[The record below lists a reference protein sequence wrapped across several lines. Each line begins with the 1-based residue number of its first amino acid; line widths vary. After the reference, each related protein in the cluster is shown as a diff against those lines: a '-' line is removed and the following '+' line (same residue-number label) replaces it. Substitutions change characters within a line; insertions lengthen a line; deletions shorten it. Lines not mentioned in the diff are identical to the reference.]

1 MSSDLTVEEIFVS
14 LFCRE
19 RFESSDHIS
28 YFLQNFAPVS
38 VQRAVKDEH
47 AQALLKS
54 AALSLHQEQAYQDQ
68 AEVHNDHKDLSV
80 LGLTRL
86 YNPEAFHAV
95 EELVAPSSV
104 YCGITPWAHH
114 ELPQGAP
121 DPDHPTTTNF
131 SADQASSS
139 FPSTTKN
146 SAASSAVSPNASQ
159 KQLTVYG
166 TWVSALDQP
175 PAITPNSVAASLT
188 EGGAQQP
195 IPVKTVGVV
204 SNSHTITAASLAAVK
219 MAQSNRSGSIRMLD
233 EAEKPAQCADRTCES
248 CPMKDE
254 PCCLGRQSF
263 VQSEELVAAAVAAQH
278 AALQRGR
285 EGRAHA
291 MHNQLATLTI
301 GSMYDF
307 NDLCLAVRYALEED
321 HVRLIMSAAFRNLQQ
336 RTQVFP
342 SNIHVSARSRMTHSL
357 EVAAYSKLS
366 LTALAERLPKL
377 RIIIKEISACADT
390 AALLHDIGHPPF
402 GHFGEHVIRTW
413 VKKICQREESL
424 SNGEAPRLNAAQMLD
439 LESFNSFAQSLHL
452 MHSVYRFNMT
462 FGQISAASRFP
473 FTYAQLRMRG
483 FDHESAVRT
492 CGVYLSEEE
501 LLHRIQRTNLGT
513 KRHPL
518 ALIIEQCDELAYTL
532 GDIEDAYDL
541 HVIDAKDVFELIEQ
555 LLEHLQNNACYTT
568 CDECTSA
575 CTCAQGAERAAEA
588 VNNPQHQG
596 MHPERYA
603 DSATN
608 TGSFTGLTSFTP
620 FNAQGQPNRLSAA
633 AQGVRELRSQR
644 DYDHDFEAAE
654 HDPNRPGWVQHNQR
668 LREEE
673 RLHRAARE
681 AAVKAAIDRARDAH
695 ASSSDIEAAARKA
708 ALDFE
713 RMYQKQQ
720 ASAKYEGMSDLGG
733 VNAMAPAENGGINSV
748 SSEAI
753 GITSTS
759 RLEGTGITPADMSA
773 STSGVGSLM
782 SDSFART
789 SGVSSTVFGYT
800 GTALAAGFAA
810 PSSGYV
816 SSELH
821 TEALSGIRG
830 SSVATSA
837 DLAAADS
844 TTTVASMFS
853 SANLTTQSHKTSF
866 ARQEKKKSL
875 TAGAAE
881 EAAKSFNSQTQVKL
895 HEVIR
900 DAIYHAYCLYKHDDF
915 GVLSMVHDNTPTKLY
930 TMMENLGVET
940 LFKLLRD
947 CLTSYFILDIVEAIA
962 QDEEAFFGE
971 GVLFIASYG
980 NDAHKAIQF
989 LKKYA
994 QEQVYTNRQVES
1006 LELQG
1011 AAVLRGLLEIY
1022 EICLELSAEEF
1033 QACLKPS
1040 NHRSE
1045 RNRPYSFDP
1054 LCARLL
1060 RRIPDCCIQAYLK
1073 LCEEH
1078 PLAEMYARMRLLID
1092 HVSGMTDSY
1101 ATHEFELLSGTQ
1113 PPNHFF

>member
-68 AEVHNDHKDLSV
+68 AEVQNDHKYLSV

-114 ELPQGAP
+114 ELPQGAS
-121 DPDHPTTTNF
+121 DPDHLPTTNF
-131 SADQASSS
+131 SAEQASSS

-159 KQLTVYG
+159 KQLTVHG

-204 SNSHTITAASLAAVK
+204 SNSHTITAASLAAAK

-263 VQSEELVAAAVAAQH
+263 VQSDELVAAAVAAQH

-377 RIIIKEISACADT
+377 RIIIKEIIACADT

-588 VNNPQHQG
+588 VKNPQHQG

-608 TGSFTGLTSFTP
+608 TGSFTGLTSFTS
-620 FNAQGQPNRLSAA
+620 FSAQGQPNRLSAA

-673 RLHRAARE
+673 RLRRAARE

-720 ASAKYEGMSDLGG
+720 ASAKYDGMSDRGG

-773 STSGVGSLM
+773 
-782 SDSFART
+782 
-789 SGVSSTVFGYT
+789 
-800 GTALAAGFAA
+800 
-810 PSSGYV
+810 
-816 SSELH
+816 

-830 SSVATSA
+830 SSFATSA

-844 TTTVASMFS
+844 TTTVASMFP
-853 SANLTTQSHKTSF
+853 SANLTTQSLKTSF

-930 TMMENLGVET
+930 TMMENLGVES

-1033 QACLKPS
+1033 QSCLKPS